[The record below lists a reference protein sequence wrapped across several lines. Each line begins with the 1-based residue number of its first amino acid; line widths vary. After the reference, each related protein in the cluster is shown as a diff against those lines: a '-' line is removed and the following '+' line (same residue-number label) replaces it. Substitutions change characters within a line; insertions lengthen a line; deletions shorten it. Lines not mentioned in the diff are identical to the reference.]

1 MTPTTTTTNRSTPL
15 RPLAPRH
22 RRGRPGRATLLA
34 AGTLLGTLAV
44 GLVVVGTAT
53 TEAEAR
59 QSSRAGASDL
69 APATVRSFDITTVAS
84 GELEARNQ
92 IEIRSELESRSTIN
106 FIVDEGSRV
115 NAGDLLVRLNDDE
128 IETEIE
134 EELLRVESARLDL
147 AAAETDLRIQ
157 LSDNDEALRD
167 AELRVELAKLALE
180 QWQDG
185 TVTKRRKQLQL
196 DVEQAERQLERLSE
210 KFERSEELLSQGF
223 LSKNERDIDEINFID
238 ARARVETA
246 LLDQD
251 IYEKYD
257 YPRDERT
264 KISDVDKA
272 EANLDRVREK
282 NDINLKNRQSNVATK
297 KRQLQMRE
305 QRLAKYESQLEACTV
320 IAPSDGLVVYAT
332 SINRNRWGGNDGPLQ
347 IGRQISPNELLIVLP
362 DTSEMMATVRVHEAL
377 AGRLRPGQPADVK
390 IEAAGPEAF
399 KGTVESI
406 GVLAETGG
414 WRDPNRREYSV
425 RIALDFQND
434 AGVLKPSMRVEG
446 EVMLGNVE
454 DALSIPVQSVF
465 TDGAMRYVYRPA
477 GSRFERV
484 PVQIGRRS
492 SVFAEVLGGLGSND
506 RVLLRAP
513 DAGEVS
519 TDPIPDDRLA
529 AAGLTRDANGA
540 IVRAA
545 PPAGRPTAGQRAASV
560 RPTSAT
566 ATTTA
571 GKPATA
577 TN

>member
-1 MTPTTTTTNRSTPL
+1 MTRTAPTPS
-15 RPLAPRH
+15 RPSAPRH

-44 GLVVVGTAT
+44 GTVVVGTAA

-59 QSSRAGASDL
+59 QNTRATASDL

-106 FIVDEGSRV
+106 YIVDEGSRV
-115 NAGDLLVRLNDDE
+115 NKGDLLVRLNDDE

-134 EELLRVESARLDL
+134 EERLRVESARLDL

-180 QWQDG
+180 QWKDG

-196 DVEQAERQLERLSE
+196 DVEQAQRQLERLSE

-238 ARARVETA
+238 ARARLETA

-272 EANLDRVREK
+272 QANLDRVREK
-282 NDINLKNRQSNVATK
+282 NEINLKNRQSNVATK

-305 QRLAKYESQLEACTV
+305 QRLAKYESQLEACT
-320 IAPSDGLVVYAT
+320 ITAPSDGLVVYAT
-332 SINRNRWGGNDGPLQ
+332 SINRSRWGGNDGPLQ

-377 AGRLRPGQPADVK
+377 AGRLRPGQPATVN
-390 IEAAGPEAF
+390 IEAAGSEPF
-399 KGTVESI
+399 RGTVESI

-425 RIALDFQND
+425 RIALDYQND
-434 AGVLKPSMRVEG
+434 AGVLKPSMRCEG
-446 EVMLGNVE
+446 EVMLGSVE
-454 DALSIPVQSVF
+454 DALSVPVQAVF
-465 TDGAMRYVYRPA
+465 TDGAMRYVYRPV

-484 PVQIGRRS
+484 PVSIGRRS
-492 SVFAEVLGGLGSND
+492 SVFAEVLGGLSTSD
-506 RVLLRAP
+506 SVLLRQP
-513 DAGEVS
+513 EAGEVVS
-519 TDPIPDDRLA
+519 TPIPDERLA
-529 AAGLTRDANGA
+529 AAGLARDENGA
-540 IVRAA
+540 IVRSAS
-545 PPAGRPTAGQRAASV
+545 PAGRPAGASRAAAV

-566 ATTTA
+566 TA
-571 GKPATA
+571 AGSGKPATA